1 MSLTTS
7 AADVVPRL
15 GLAARFRRFRD
26 KTLIAVGPN
35 AMELSDSAAFI
46 LACVD
51 GERSV
56 AAIGALLAEEY
67 GIDVDEAVADAADLI
82 GQLADVSVLDLPNT

>member
-51 GERSV
+51 GQRSV
-56 AAIGALLAEEY
+56 AGIGALLAEEY

-82 GQLADVSVLDLPNT
+82 GQLAEVRVLDLPNA

>member
-1 MSLTTS
+1 MSLTAS
-7 AADVVPRL
+7 AADAVPQL

-51 GERSV
+51 GQRSV
-56 AAIGALLAEEY
+56 AGIGAMLAEEY
-67 GIDVDEAVADAADLI
+67 GIDVDEAVADVADLI
-82 GQLADVSVLDLPNT
+82 GQLVECRVLDLPNA

>member
-51 GERSV
+51 GQRSV

-82 GQLADVSVLDLPNT
+82 GQLADVEVLDLPNA

>member
-1 MSLTTS
+1 MSLTAS
-7 AADVVPRL
+7 AADIVPQL

-51 GERSV
+51 GQRSV
-56 AAIGALLAEEY
+56 AGIGALLAEEY
-67 GIDVDEAVADAADLI
+67 GIDVDEAVADTADLI
-82 GQLADVSVLDLPNT
+82 GQLVECRVLDLPNA